1 CVALAVFSAA
11 VLATPTAGAAPAL
24 TRNPYL
30 TDATATSVR
39 VNWATVSTGT
49 AKVVTWGPAGSG
61 CSQYTATATGTPF
74 TVGSTA
80 ETMWS
85 ARLGNL
91 APRTGYCYQI
101 VDGSSP
107 VLAAPIT
114 FTTIPAPGDTAS
126 FSFDVIGDTGYN
138 GSGSNPDQE
147 NLYAQM
153 ARSGASFVLT
163 TGDMAYP

>member
-1 CVALAVFSAA
+1 VFSLG
-11 VLATPTAGAAPAL
+11 VLVTPTAGAATAL

-39 VNWATVSTGT
+39 VNWATASTGT
-49 AKVVTWGPAGSG
+49 AKVVTWGPAGAG
-61 CSQYTATATGTPF
+61 CSQYAATATSSPF
-74 TVGSTA
+74 TVGTTT

-91 APRTGYCYQI
+91 TPRTSYCYQI

-107 VLAAPIT
+107 VLASPIT
-114 FTTIPAPGDTAS
+114 FTTIPAPGDAAP

-138 GSGSNPDQE
+138 GSGGSNPDQDR
-147 NLYAQM
+147 LYAAM
-153 ARSGASFVLT
+153 AGSGASFVLT
-163 TGDMAYP
+163 TGDMA